1 MLIDKRNSLLDDVL
15 RRLLFEF
22 ITMKKII
29 FLALSY
35 FIISSVCW
43 AESGNS
49 ALLLAKTRDK
59 LVIGVKYD
67 TNLFGLKDPKD
78 GQVKGFDIDL
88 ARAITEQILG
98 NSKKLEFKPVTAS
111 TRIPSLQNA
120 EVDMVIATMT
130 ITEER
135 KKLVDFSEIYF
146 EVGQS
151 LLVAKDSSIVGIA
164 DLKGKN
170 VIVMKNSTSAKNI
183 RQLAPEAHVLEYDNY
198 SEAFK
203 ALQMKV
209 GEVLSTDNSI
219 LLGMQRENP
228 NFKLVGGVFTYEPY
242 GIAVRKGDHLMLA
255 AVNQALKNLR
265 TSGKYQHI
273 YQQWFGEIVE
283 EEYDKFYQQQFGE
296 LLKK

>member
-1 MLIDKRNSLLDDVL
+1 
-15 RRLLFEF
+15 
-22 ITMKKII
+22 MKKII
-29 FLALSY
+29 FLSLCY
-35 FIISSVCW
+35 LLTTTFCW
-43 AESGNS
+43 AESTNS
-49 ALLLAKTRDK
+49 ALVLAKTRDK
-59 LVIGVKYD
+59 LIIGVKYD

-78 GQVKGFDIDL
+78 GQVKGFDVDL
-88 ARAITEQILG
+88 ARAITQQILG
-98 NSKKLEFKPVTAS
+98 SPKKLEFKPVTAN
-111 TRIPSLQNA
+111 TRIPSLQNS

-135 KKLVDFSEIYF
+135 KKLVDFSDIYF

-151 LLVAKDSSIVGIA
+151 LLVAKDSSITGLA
-164 DLKGKN
+164 DLKGKS

-183 RQLAPEAHVLEYDNY
+183 RQLAPEAQVLEYDNY
-198 SEAFK
+198 TEAFK
-203 ALQMKV
+203 ALQAKV

-255 AVNQALKNLR
+255 ALNQALKNLR
-265 TSGKYQHI
+265 TSGKYQEI
-273 YQQWFGEIVE
+273 YQLWFGEIVE

>member
-1 MLIDKRNSLLDDVL
+1 MN
-15 RRLLFEF
+15 
-22 ITMKKII
+22 KIV
-29 FLALSY
+29 FLMLSY
-35 FIISSVCW
+35 LLVSSCCW
-43 AESGNS
+43 AEPTNS

-59 LVIGVKYD
+59 LIIGVKYD
-67 TNLFGLKDPKD
+67 THLFGLKDPKD

-88 ARAITEQILG
+88 ARAITQQILG
-98 NSKKLEFKPVTAS
+98 STKKLEFKAVTAS
-111 TRIPSLQNA
+111 SRIPSLQNS
-120 EVDMVIATMT
+120 EVDFVIATMT
-130 ITEER
+130 ITDER
-135 KKLVDFSEIYF
+135 KKLVDFSDIYF

-151 LLVAKDSSIVGIA
+151 LLVAKESTITGLA

-198 SEAFK
+198 TEAFK
-203 ALQMKV
+203 ALTAKV

-242 GIAVRKGDHLMLA
+242 GIAVQKGDHLMLTA
-255 AVNQALKNLR
+255 INQALKSLR
-265 TSGKYQHI
+265 ASGKYQEI
-273 YQQWFGEIVE
+273 YQHWFGEILE

>member
-1 MLIDKRNSLLDDVL
+1 M
-15 RRLLFEF
+15 
-22 ITMKKII
+22 MKKII
-29 FLALSY
+29 FLVLSY
-35 FIISSVCW
+35 VLASTLCW
-43 AESGNS
+43 ADSENS

-59 LVIGVKYD
+59 LIVGVKYD

-98 NSKKLEFKPVTAS
+98 SSKKLEFRPVTAS
-111 TRIPSLQNA
+111 TRIPSLQNS
-120 EVDMVIATMT
+120 EVDLLIATMT

-135 KKLVDFSEIYF
+135 KKLVDFSDVYF

-151 LLVAKDSSIVGIA
+151 LLVAKNSKISGLA
-164 DLKGKN
+164 DLKGKD

-183 RQLAPEAHVLEYDNY
+183 RQFAPEAHVLEYDNY
-198 SEAFK
+198 TEAFK
-203 ALQMKV
+203 ALQAKV

-242 GIAVRKGDHLMLA
+242 GIAVRKGDYLMLL
-255 AVNQALKNLR
+255 AVNHALKNLR
-265 TSGKYQHI
+265 ATGKYQEI
-273 YQQWFGEIVE
+273 YQRWFGEIME